1 MLRKTTSLVAFLAFI
16 LTALT
21 SIILYIAP
29 QGRVAY
35 WSDWMLFGLDKT
47 QWGNLHVNLGFLFLL
62 ALTLHAFYNWKAIL
76 AYCSKARR
84 LVVVTPASL
93 AAGGVVLATALGT
106 LALVPPFSSV
116 LDLEAFFKDRASRIH
131 GEPPFG
137 HAELAPLTMVAPAVG
152 MTPEALI
159 NALRQAGFAEAGPE
173 STLLALAR
181 SRGVSPQRILARVQP
196 AAPDADGS
204 LPQTPPP
211 GTGTLSL
218 DALCRRYGLPLE
230 AITTALAGQGLAAK
244 PDDTLK
250 AIAEQNGKTPVAVY
264 AVIRQAAVTAKP

>member
-35 WSDWMLFGLDKT
+35 WSDWTLFGLDKT

-106 LALVPPFSSV
+106 LALVPPFSSL

-152 MTPEALI
+152 LTPEALVA
-159 NALRQAGFAEAGPE
+159 ALRQAGFTEAGPD

-181 SRGVSPQRILARVQP
+181 SRGVSPQRLLARVQP
-196 AAPDADGS
+196 AAPAADAS

-230 AITTALAGQGLAAK
+230 AITAALAGQGLAAK

-264 AVIRQAAVTAKP
+264 AAIRQAAAAAKP